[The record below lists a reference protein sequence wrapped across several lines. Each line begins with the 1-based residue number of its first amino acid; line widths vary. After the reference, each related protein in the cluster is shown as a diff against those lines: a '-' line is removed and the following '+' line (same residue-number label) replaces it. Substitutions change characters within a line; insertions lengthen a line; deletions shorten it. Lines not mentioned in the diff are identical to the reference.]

1 MGMVTVCRLP
11 QASNSSVRNGPGRH
25 VPADSATDR
34 AVMRAGMS
42 WRKDLQVMPS
52 APGEPVRP
60 MHWRAARFRARSLTA
75 WRISECAAVQLV
87 T

>member
-1 MGMVTVCRLP
+1 M
-11 QASNSSVRNGPGRH
+11 
-25 VPADSATDR
+25 PADSAADR

-42 WRKDLQVMPS
+42 WRNALHVMPS

-60 MHWRAARFRARSLTA
+60 MHWRAARFRARSPTA
-75 WRISECAAVQLV
+75 CRISECAAVPLV